1 MRVCKTLASRFPSGL
16 CTSCPIPSQENVG
29 AKLTFTALI
38 FLPRSKIL
46 QPGNYLW
53 EEVTLYTHI
62 ILNNLWLKN
71 LCISLLLGGSHS
83 PDTPEQRWPW
93 GSPQAQ
99 RPRASCHAAQKALL
113 LEGKPRNRNLEV
125 NSTESFQAGAV
136 SQGS

>member
-1 MRVCKTLASRFPSGL
+1 MQNRGEPLPEWAVYQLPHPLPRKCRCKTHIH
-16 CTSCPIPSQENVG
+16 CPNFSARRQNI
-29 AKLTFTALI
+29 AAWKLFMG
-38 FLPRSKIL
+38 R
-46 QPGNYLW
+46 GNF
-53 EEVTLYTHI
+53 LYTHI